1 MSVLEQMRSGSD
13 STGMQFMMALVVLSF
28 VGWYAMPTGDMT
40 NVVAE
45 VNGEKI
51 MGTEWG
57 RLYRQTERRQE
68 VMRGGTLSDQEQKLL
83 GETVKQTLADQ
94 AVLLQQA
101 DRLGIFVS
109 DTEVAWQ
116 IFKDPSFQDQDGEF
130 SEDLFER
137 TLKYGQYT
145 RDDFEGRLRDDIVRR
160 RLMSLISMGATVSSA
175 DVERTY
181 RDAET
186 KINLSY
192 VRVRPSVFRDDVTL
206 SDDERAAWLVENEA
220 EAREVY
226 DTDLTRVY
234 SHPRQVQ
241 LSMIR
246 LTETPDGPAID
257 ELKASLT
264 QLREQL
270 VEGADF
276 AAMAREHSKD
286 STATNGG
293 DLGMRAEQQL
303 MSEVL
308 GAIEGLE
315 DGGLSRVITVDGT
328 EARLYKVVQRKA
340 AYVDAFED
348 VRDDIVTQIVR
359 EERLPELAAAFAESE
374 VLAAWARDGEAP
386 SELLE
391 GKSLAVLQTGSI
403 GLGGSFGYSA
413 PPEDML
419 AAAADAEPGSVLADV
434 YEKDGEYW
442 VGALD
447 TRSEPDMGAFED
459 KREMLTEQTLAMKRQ
474 ALWQSWVDD
483 AKANADIRIY

>member
-1 MSVLEQMRSGSD
+1 
-13 STGMQFMMALVVLSF
+13 
-28 VGWYAMPTGDMT
+28 
-40 NVVAE
+40 
-45 VNGEKI
+45 
-51 MGTEWG
+51 
-57 RLYRQTERRQE
+57 
-68 VMRGGTLSDQEQKLL
+68 
-83 GETVKQTLADQ
+83 
-94 AVLLQQA
+94 
-101 DRLGIFVS
+101 
-109 DTEVAWQ
+109 
-116 IFKDPSFQDQDGEF
+116 
-130 SEDLFER
+130 
-137 TLKYGQYT
+137 
-145 RDDFEGRLRDDIVRR
+145 
-160 RLMSLISMGATVSSA
+160 
-175 DVERTY
+175 
-181 RDAET
+181 
-186 KINLSY
+186 
-192 VRVRPSVFRDDVTL
+192 
-206 SDDERAAWLVENEA
+206 
-220 EAREVY
+220 
-226 DTDLTRVY
+226 
-234 SHPRQVQ
+234 
-241 LSMIR
+241 MIR

-270 VEGADF
+270 VDGADF
-276 AAMAREHSKD
+276 AAMAREQSQD
-286 STATNGG
+286 STAADGG

-348 VRDDIVTQIVR
+348 VRDDIVTQVVR

-374 VLAAWARDGEAP
+374 VLAAWSRDGEAP
-386 SELLE
+386 LELLE
-391 GKSLAVLQTGSI
+391 GKSLTVLQTGSI
-403 GLGGSFGYSA
+403 GLGGSFGYSS

-419 AAAADAEPGSVLADV
+419 AAAAEAEPGSVLADI

-447 TRSEPDMGAFED
+447 TRSEPDMSAFED